1 VNEELVKVVEY
12 KEIGKV
18 SFIRKSA
25 VRNLK
30 ITVKPFQGIQVLV
43 PRFISIESAGK
54 FVEEKRLWIKQSQLK
69 LARYEKR
76 RTVFKEDTD
85 FSTRD
90 HVLLLGRH
98 EKSTIRTVIVQ
109 GQIKVNFP
117 DYADIS
123 DPRIQ
128 NAIKKAILQ
137 AWRIEAR
144 AYLPDRLRYLA
155 YQGNLHFEKISIR
168 DNKSRWGSCSRDN
181 NISLNIH
188 LMRLPQHLCDYVIL
202 HELTHTI
209 HKHHQRGFWQ
219 HLDVLTGGKAKQLD
233 KELNNYSTEVW

>member
-1 VNEELVKVVEY
+1 MNEELVKIVEY

-18 SFIRKSA
+18 SFVRKSA

-30 ITVKPFQGIQVLV
+30 ITMKPFRGIQVLV
-43 PRFISIESAGK
+43 PRFMSLESAGK
-54 FVEEKRLWIKQSQLK
+54 FVEEKRLWIKKSQLK
-69 LARYEKR
+69 LSRYEKR
-76 RTVFKEDTD
+76 MTVFTENID

-90 HVLLLGRH
+90 HMLVLGRH
-98 EKSTIRTVIVQ
+98 EKSTIRTVIDQ
-109 GQIKVNFP
+109 GHIIVNYP
-117 DYADIS
+117 DYADIA

-128 NAIKKAILQ
+128 NAIKKGIVQ

-144 AYLPDRLRYLA
+144 VYLPERARSMA
-155 YQGNLHFEKISIR
+155 HQWGLHYEKISLR

-209 HKHHQRGFWQ
+209 YKHHQKVFWQ
-219 HLDVLTGGKAKQLD
+219 YLNGLTGGKAKELD

>member
-1 VNEELVKVVEY
+1 VNEELVKIVEY

-18 SFIRKSA
+18 SFVRKSA
-25 VRNLK
+25 ARNLK
-30 ITVKPFQGIQVLV
+30 ITVKPFRGIQVLV
-43 PRFISIESAGK
+43 PRFMSIESASK
-54 FVEEKRLWIKQSQLK
+54 FVEEKRLWIKKSQLK
-69 LARYEKR
+69 LSRYEKR
-76 RTVFKEDTD
+76 MTVFTENMD

-90 HVLLLGRH
+90 HVLVLGRH
-98 EKSTIRTVIVQ
+98 EKSTIRTIIGQGHIV
-109 GQIKVNFP
+109 VNYP
-117 DYADIS
+117 DFADIL

-128 NAIKKAILQ
+128 NAIKKAIVQ

-144 AYLPDRLRYLA
+144 AYLPERLQLLA
-155 YQGNLHFEKISIR
+155 NQGNLHFEKISIR
-168 DNKSRWGSCSRDN
+168 DNKSRWGSCSRNN

-219 HLDVLTGGKAKQLD
+219 YLDILTGSKAKQLD

>member
-1 VNEELVKVVEY
+1 LVKIVEY

-18 SFIRKSA
+18 SFVRKSA

-30 ITVKPFQGIQVLV
+30 ITVKPFRGIQVLV
-43 PRFISIESAGK
+43 PRFMSIESAGR
-54 FVEEKRLWIKQSQLK
+54 FVEEKRLWIRQSQLK

-76 RTVFKEDTD
+76 MTVFKEDTD
-85 FSTRD
+85 FNTRD
-90 HVLLLGRH
+90 HVLILGRH
-98 EKSTIRTVIVQ
+98 EKSTIRTVIGQ

-117 DYADIS
+117 DFADIS

-144 AYLPDRLRYLA
+144 IYLPERLQLLA
-155 YQGNLHFEKISIR
+155 HQWGLRFEKISVR
-168 DNKSRWGSCSRDN
+168 DNKSRWGSCSRGN

-188 LMRLPQHLCDYVIL
+188 LMRLPPHLCDYVIL
-202 HELTHTI
+202 HELTHTL
-209 HKHHQRGFWQ
+209 HKHHQKAFW
-219 HLDVLTGGKAKQLD
+219 LYLNGLTGGKAKGLD
-233 KELNNYSTEVW
+233 KELNNYSTELW